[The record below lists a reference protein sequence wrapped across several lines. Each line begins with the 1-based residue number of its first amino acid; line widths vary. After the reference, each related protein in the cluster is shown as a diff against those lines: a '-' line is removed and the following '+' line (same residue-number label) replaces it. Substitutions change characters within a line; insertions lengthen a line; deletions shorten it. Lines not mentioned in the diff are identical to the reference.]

1 MSVRVLLC
9 GGLLV
14 LAVLAI
20 AAGEP
25 PARGPEVSVEPVV
38 GEAVTGFLRTDP
50 IRLETENGTHEIKRD
65 NIHRITFKPPGSEY
79 GKDVVEFLDK
89 ERVQGRLL
97 TDRIEIETPDGQ
109 VRAFTPSGVREVKLT
124 ARPPAG
130 VWAIVIGL
138 VTLSAMEIV
147 LGIDNVIFLAIVA
160 GKLPE
165 HQQPKARR
173 IGLMAALGTRI
184 LLLLSLTFLLGL
196 TRPVF
201 TIPEIPFLH
210 DLEAREVSVRDLIL
224 LAGGLFLIGK
234 SVREV
239 HEKLESA
246 GHDGA
251 PRPGRAATFGGVLL
265 QIAILDIV
273 FSLDSVIT
281 AIGMVDVV
289 WVMVVAMV
297 IAMVV
302 MLVFAESISRFVTKH
317 PTIKILALAFLI
329 LIGVLLVAE
338 GLGQHIDKGYIYFAM
353 AFAVGVELVNQR
365 LRGSPSPVP
374 GEMPGPARDG

>member
-14 LAVLAI
+14 LAVLAV
-20 AAGEP
+20 AAEEP
-25 PARGPEVSVEPVV
+25 PARGPEVSVEPVE
-38 GEAVTGFLRTDP
+38 GEKVDGFLRTDP
-50 IRLETENGTHEIKRD
+50 IRLETEHGVQEIRRD
-65 NIHRITFKPPGSEY
+65 QVRRITFKPPGSEY
-79 GKDVVEFLDK
+79 GKDVVEFTDK
-89 ERVQGRLL
+89 ERVQGHLL
-97 TDRIEIETPDGQ
+97 TDRFEIETKEGQ
-109 VRAFTPSGVREVKLT
+109 VLAFGASGLREITMT
-124 ARPPAG
+124 AKPPAG
-130 VWAIVIGL
+130 FWALAIGL

-173 IGLMAALGTRI
+173 IGLLAALGTRI

-196 TRPVF
+196 TKPVF
-201 TIPEIPFLH
+201 TIPEIPYLH
-210 DLEAREVSVRDLIL
+210 DVEAREVSLRDLIL

-239 HEKLESA
+239 HEKLEAA
-246 GHDGA
+246 GEHA
-251 PRPGRAATFGGVLL
+251 PRPSRAATFGGVLI

-297 IAMVV
+297 IAMGV
-302 MLVFAESISRFVTKH
+302 MLVFAESISRFVAKH
-317 PTIKILALAFLI
+317 PTIKILALSFLI

-338 GLGQHIDKGYIYFAM
+338 SLGQHMNKGYIYFAM
-353 AFAVGVELVNQR
+353 AFAVGIEMINLR
-365 LRGSPSPVP
+365 LRKKPITETVTV
-374 GEMPGPARDG
+374 